1 MTGRNIVLSILLFVV
16 LTAFGC
22 ASAGYY
28 HEDRHGY
35 QGTSE
40 QYREFQRFNKGPPE
54 AWEAH

>member
-1 MTGRNIVLSILLFVV
+1 LSILLFVV